1 MTGSVFV
8 IVIGSRVNLLVF
20 VLIFHL
26 FSNLF
31 ILLISFSSFFARNFL
46 DFPGCVTICVRSSA
60 YMML

>member
-1 MTGSVFV
+1 MISSVLV
-8 IVIGSRVNLLVF
+8 IAIGSRMNLLVF

-31 ILLISFSSFFARNFL
+31 ILFISFSSFFARNFL
-46 DFPGCVTICVRSSA
+46 DFPGCVTICVMSSA